1 MPFAR
6 FEYEYSCSM
15 NDAASTVDSPGEA
28 TPRPVETG
36 EPHED
41 SDGLEPS
48 AGS

>member
-1 MPFAR
+1 MLDERHGFYGGLAGG
-6 FEYEYSCSM
+6 S
-15 NDAASTVDSPGEA
+15 D
-28 TPRPVETG
+28 PRPVETG